1 MKILLVSATPFEIN
15 PTIQVLKQNLI
26 EFQPN
31 RFQKGPN
38 GLDILITGV
47 GLPATL
53 FQLTQQLA
61 VKSYDLI
68 INAGIAGSFRKDIP
82 LGSVVQVVE
91 DRFGDLG
98 VEQADQSFQ
107 DLFDIEL
114 LDPNTFPFERGRLHN
129 KEANGFDFLPKVKA
143 ITVNRVHGSKASIGR
158 IKSKYSVDLESMEGA
173 GVFYVAQQ
181 KGCKCLQIRSVSN
194 YVEPRNREAW
204 EIGLA
209 IEKLNEVLV
218 PIITSLL

>member
-1 MKILLVSATPFEIN
+1 MKILLVAATPFEIN

-31 RFQKGPN
+31 RFQKGPS

-47 GLPATL
+47 GLPATV
-53 FQLTQQLA
+53 FRLTDHLS
-61 VKSYDLI
+61 VKKYDLI
-68 INAGIAGSFRKDIP
+68 INAGIAGSFRRDIS
-82 LGSVVQVVE
+82 LGTVVQVVE

-98 VEQADQSFQ
+98 IELANQDFQ

-114 LDPNTFPFERGRLHN
+114 TERNAFPFQEGRLVN
-129 KEANGFDFLPKVKA
+129 KEAKDFDFLPKVNA
-143 ITVNRVHGSKASIGR
+143 ITVNRVHGAQPSIER
-158 IKSKYSVDLESMEGA
+158 IQKKYAVDLESMEGA

-181 KGCKCLQIRSVSN
+181 KRSKCLQIRSVSN
-194 YVEPRNREAW
+194 YVEPRNRDAW